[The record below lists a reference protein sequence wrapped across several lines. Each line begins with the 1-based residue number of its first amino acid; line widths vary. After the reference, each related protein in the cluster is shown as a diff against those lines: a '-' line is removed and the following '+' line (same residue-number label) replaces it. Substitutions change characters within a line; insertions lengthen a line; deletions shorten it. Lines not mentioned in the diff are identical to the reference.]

1 MDITLKSTLFLK
13 SKKIYLVSK
22 KFLCDF
28 KIALEFSNEE
38 DKMKFTKILALTAAL
53 ACVALA
59 EVRILP
65 IDKAKFIVGARF
77 DFLVEIDGNV

>member
-1 MDITLKSTLFLK
+1 
-13 SKKIYLVSK
+13 
-22 KFLCDF
+22 
-28 KIALEFSNEE
+28 
-38 DKMKFTKILALTAAL
+38 MKFTKILALTAAL